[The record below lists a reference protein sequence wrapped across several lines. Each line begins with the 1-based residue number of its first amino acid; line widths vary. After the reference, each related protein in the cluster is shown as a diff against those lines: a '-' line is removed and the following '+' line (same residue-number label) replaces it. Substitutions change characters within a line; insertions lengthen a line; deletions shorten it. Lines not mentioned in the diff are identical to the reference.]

1 MNGQSQ
7 EIALKEKQQQFEL
20 ACQRAGQLQ
29 LANNFGA
36 VFAAAEVVSM
46 VREALTDEI
55 MERVFMPLM
64 NTKIGFLTDRTGRS
78 RNGKEPLKPYSKEVV
93 RDCIVDATMFGLLT
107 VGNQFNIIAERMYPT
122 KEGYT
127 HLLKKLVTDAVYST
141 GFPVKQEKSAVEQ
154 EFVVIPTHAK
164 YVIIKTGEEKE
175 LKMNVYLRKDSYS
188 SVDQL
193 RGKAERRLK
202 KQIFENITGM
212 DMGDADDENI
222 TIEEARAEVVESRVA
237 EQGNKTKLPEEKPA
251 APAAAPATGTKPVGA
266 QEQPEIFG
274 Q

>member
-1 MNGQSQ
+1 METKSQ

-29 LANNFGA
+29 LVNNVGA
-36 VFAAAEVVSM
+36 AFAAAEVVSL
-46 VREALTDEI
+46 VREALSDEV
-55 MERVFMPLM
+55 MEKVFMPLM
-64 NTKIGFLTDRTGRS
+64 NTKIGFLTDRTGKARA
-78 RNGKEPLKPYSKEVV
+78 GKQALQPYSVDIV
-93 RDCIVDATMFGLLT
+93 RDCIIDATMYGLLT

-127 HLLKKLVTDAVYST
+127 HLLKKHITDAIYST
-141 GFPVKQEKSAVEQ
+141 GFPVKQEKSAMDQ
-154 EFVVIPTHAK
+154 EFVVIPAHAK
-164 YVIIKTGEEKE
+164 YVIIRTGEEKE

-188 SVDQL
+188 TVDQL

-202 KQIFENITGM
+202 KQIYENITGM

-222 TIEEARAEVVESRVA
+222 AFEEVKAEVIESRVA
-237 EQGNKTKLPEEKPA
+237 TEGNKTKLPEEKPA
-251 APAAAPATGTKPVGA
+251 APAAASATGTKPVGA